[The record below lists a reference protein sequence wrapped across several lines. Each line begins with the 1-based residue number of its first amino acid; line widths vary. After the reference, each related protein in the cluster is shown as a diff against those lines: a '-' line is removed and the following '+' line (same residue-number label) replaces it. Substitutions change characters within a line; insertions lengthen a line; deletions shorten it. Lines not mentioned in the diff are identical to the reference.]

1 MPRIMREHLRDKC
14 SGGIGRDAATGSSKG
29 AVLFFSGR
37 MQGDERE
44 DSGSGIRR
52 HLPPEAVRTGE
63 FGDTCLR
70 TQPASGIR
78 RMTECRKPVRMD
90 RYEATGPSVRA
101 GTGGPAS
108 ARQLPGERS
117 GGRSGGW
124 GGGVAPGGG
133 GGGRGGAGAGGPPPA
148 GRLPGEGRGGRP
160 VVGGSHTTGSCGCP
174 AGNLQMLPRKVQR
187 PGRCRRLFAET
198 GIRYP
203 RRGRTTPLPETNPA
217 PSETLPAEAE
227 CRRQGWRTGG
237 PLARGF
243 CPNQEILQSRRSS
256 MP

>member
-1 MPRIMREHLRDKC
+1 MFGRHRKGCRNRIVERGGPVFFGSYAGRRAGRLRIGYPATPAA
-14 SGGIGRDAATGSSKG
+14 GGRPH
-29 AVLFFSGR
+29 R
-37 MQGDERE
+37 
-44 DSGSGIRR
+44 GIRR
-52 HLPPEAVRTGE
+52 HLPPDAARIGNPANDGMPKAGPDGPVRGNRSV
-63 FGDTCLR
+63 GSGR
-70 TQPASGIR
+70 YGWAGIR
-78 RMTECRKPVRMD
+78 PAASR
-90 RYEATGPSVRA
+90 
-101 GTGGPAS
+101 GTVG
-108 ARQLPGERS
+108 
-117 GGRSGGW
+117 
-124 GGGVAPGGG
+124 
-133 GGGRGGAGAGGPPPA
+133 
-148 GRLPGEGRGGRP
+148 GGRP

>member
-1 MPRIMREHLRDKC
+1 MPRIVREHLRDKC
-14 SGGIGRDAATGSSKG
+14 SGGIGRNAATGSSKG

-44 DSGSGIRR
+44 DPGSGIRR
-52 HLPPEAVRTGE
+52 HLPSEAVRTGE

-70 TQPASGIR
+70 TQPAPGIR

-101 GTGGPAS
+101 GTGGTAS

-117 GGRSGGW
+117 GGR
-124 GGGVAPGGG
+124 
-133 GGGRGGAGAGGPPPA
+133 
-148 GRLPGEGRGGRP
+148 P
-160 VVGGSHTTGSCGCP
+160 VIGGSHTTGSCGYP

-187 PGRCRRLFAET
+187 PGQCRRLFAET

-237 PLARGF
+237 PLERGF
-243 CPNQEILQSRRSS
+243 CLNQEILQSRRSS

>member
-44 DSGSGIRR
+44 DSGSDIRR

-117 GGRSGGW
+117 
-124 GGGVAPGGG
+124 
-133 GGGRGGAGAGGPPPA
+133 
-148 GRLPGEGRGGRP
+148 GGRP

-237 PLARGF
+237 AA
-243 CPNQEILQSRRSS
+243 
-256 MP
+256 

>member
-1 MPRIMREHLRDKC
+1 MREHLRDKC

-117 GGRSGGW
+117 GGR
-124 GGGVAPGGG
+124 
-133 GGGRGGAGAGGPPPA
+133 
-148 GRLPGEGRGGRP
+148 P

>member
-44 DSGSGIRR
+44 DSGSDIRR

-117 GGRSGGW
+117 
-124 GGGVAPGGG
+124 
-133 GGGRGGAGAGGPPPA
+133 
-148 GRLPGEGRGGRP
+148 GGRP

>member
-70 TQPASGIR
+70 TQPAPGIR

-101 GTGGPAS
+101 GTGGTAS

-117 GGRSGGW
+117 
-124 GGGVAPGGG
+124 
-133 GGGRGGAGAGGPPPA
+133 
-148 GRLPGEGRGGRP
+148 GGRP
-160 VVGGSHTTGSCGCP
+160 VVGGSHTTGSCGYP

-187 PGRCRRLFAET
+187 PGQCRRLFAET
-198 GIRYP
+198 RIRYP

>member
-29 AVLFFSGR
+29 AVLFFFGSYAGR
-37 MQGDERE
+37 RAGRLRI
-44 DSGSGIRR
+44 GYPATPAAGGRPHRGIRR
-52 HLPPEAVRTGE
+52 HLPPDAARTGN
-63 FGDTCLR
+63 
-70 TQPASGIR
+70 PANDGMPKAGPDGPVRGNRSVGSGRYGWNGIR
-78 RMTECRKPVRMD
+78 PAASR
-90 RYEATGPSVRA
+90 
-101 GTGGPAS
+101 GTVG
-108 ARQLPGERS
+108 
-117 GGRSGGW
+117 
-124 GGGVAPGGG
+124 
-133 GGGRGGAGAGGPPPA
+133 
-148 GRLPGEGRGGRP
+148 GGRP
-160 VVGGSHTTGSCGCP
+160 VIGGSHTTGSCGYP

-187 PGRCRRLFAET
+187 PGQCRRLFAET
-198 GIRYP
+198 RIRYP

>member
-117 GGRSGGW
+117 GGR
-124 GGGVAPGGG
+124 
-133 GGGRGGAGAGGPPPA
+133 
-148 GRLPGEGRGGRP
+148 P

>member
-44 DSGSGIRR
+44 DSGSDIRR

-117 GGRSGGW
+117 GGR
-124 GGGVAPGGG
+124 
-133 GGGRGGAGAGGPPPA
+133 
-148 GRLPGEGRGGRP
+148 P

-187 PGRCRRLFAET
+187 PGQCRRLFAET
-198 GIRYP
+198 RIRYP

-237 PLARGF
+237 PLERGF
-243 CPNQEILQSRRSS
+243 CLNQEILQSRRSS

>member
-52 HLPPEAVRTGE
+52 HLPPDAARTGN
-63 FGDTCLR
+63 
-70 TQPASGIR
+70 PANDGMPKAGPDGPVRGNRSVGSGRYGWNGIR
-78 RMTECRKPVRMD
+78 PAASR
-90 RYEATGPSVRA
+90 
-101 GTGGPAS
+101 GTVG
-108 ARQLPGERS
+108 
-117 GGRSGGW
+117 
-124 GGGVAPGGG
+124 
-133 GGGRGGAGAGGPPPA
+133 
-148 GRLPGEGRGGRP
+148 GGRP
-160 VVGGSHTTGSCGCP
+160 VIGGSHTTGSCGYP

-187 PGRCRRLFAET
+187 PGQCRRLFAET
-198 GIRYP
+198 RIRYP

>member
-1 MPRIMREHLRDKC
+1 MPQQDRRK
-14 SGGIGRDAATGSSKG
+14 GRSC
-29 AVLFFSGR
+29 FFSGR

-44 DSGSGIRR
+44 DPGSGIQR

-117 GGRSGGW
+117 GGR
-124 GGGVAPGGG
+124 GGG
-133 GGGRGGAGAGGPPPA
+133 GGEPPPPARGGGGRVRGGRHPPGRFRGTGGGGVRSSAEAIRPAAAGVRRGICKCSRGRCNGRDGVAVCSQRPEYAIHGEGRQHLFPKRIPPLPKPSPQRRNAGGRGGVPGAACAGL
-148 GRLPGEGRGGRP
+148 LPESGD
-160 VVGGSHTTGSCGCP
+160 
-174 AGNLQMLPRKVQR
+174 
-187 PGRCRRLFAET
+187 FAEQT
-198 GIRYP
+198 FFD
-203 RRGRTTPLPETNPA
+203 A
-217 PSETLPAEAE
+217 VK
-227 CRRQGWRTGG
+227 
-237 PLARGF
+237 
-243 CPNQEILQSRRSS
+243 
-256 MP
+256 

>member
-1 MPRIMREHLRDKC
+1 MHAVAATVENGMPRIVREHLRDKC
-14 SGGIGRDAATGSSKG
+14 SGGIGRNAATGSSKG

-44 DSGSGIRR
+44 DPGSGIRR
-52 HLPPEAVRTGE
+52 HLPSEAVRTGN
-63 FGDTCLR
+63 
-70 TQPASGIR
+70 PANDGMPKAGPDGPVRGNRSVGSGRYGWAGIR
-78 RMTECRKPVRMD
+78 PAASR
-90 RYEATGPSVRA
+90 
-101 GTGGPAS
+101 GT
-108 ARQLPGERS
+108 
-117 GGRSGGW
+117 
-124 GGGVAPGGG
+124 V
-133 GGGRGGAGAGGPPPA
+133 
-148 GRLPGEGRGGRP
+148 GGRP

-237 PLARGF
+237 GRLSGA
-243 CPNQEILQSRRSS
+243 SA
-256 MP
+256 

>member
-44 DSGSGIRR
+44 DSGSDIRR

-108 ARQLPGERS
+108 ARQLPGER
-117 GGRSGGW
+117 
-124 GGGVAPGGG
+124 A
-133 GGGRGGAGAGGPPPA
+133 
-148 GRLPGEGRGGRP
+148 GGRP

>member
-1 MPRIMREHLRDKC
+1 MHAVAATVENGMPRIVREHLRDKC
-14 SGGIGRDAATGSSKG
+14 SGGIGRNAATGSSKG

-44 DSGSGIRR
+44 DPGSGIRR
-52 HLPPEAVRTGE
+52 HLPSEAVRTGN
-63 FGDTCLR
+63 
-70 TQPASGIR
+70 PANDGMPKAGPDGPVRGNRSVGSGRYGWAGIR
-78 RMTECRKPVRMD
+78 PAASR
-90 RYEATGPSVRA
+90 
-101 GTGGPAS
+101 GT
-108 ARQLPGERS
+108 
-117 GGRSGGW
+117 
-124 GGGVAPGGG
+124 V
-133 GGGRGGAGAGGPPPA
+133 
-148 GRLPGEGRGGRP
+148 GGRP

-237 PLARGF
+237 AA
-243 CPNQEILQSRRSS
+243 
-256 MP
+256 

>member
-1 MPRIMREHLRDKC
+1 MPQQDRRK
-14 SGGIGRDAATGSSKG
+14 GRSC
-29 AVLFFSGR
+29 FFSGR

-44 DSGSGIRR
+44 DPGSGIQR

-117 GGRSGGW
+117 GGR
-124 GGGVAPGGG
+124 
-133 GGGRGGAGAGGPPPA
+133 
-148 GRLPGEGRGGRP
+148 P

-203 RRGRTTPLPETNPA
+203 RRGPTTPLPETNPA

-237 PLARGF
+237 RLRGA
-243 CPNQEILQSRRSS
+243 SA
-256 MP
+256 

>member
-1 MPRIMREHLRDKC
+1 MPRIVREHLRDKC
-14 SGGIGRDAATGSSKG
+14 SGGIGRNAATGSSKG

-44 DSGSGIRR
+44 DPGSGIRR
-52 HLPPEAVRTGE
+52 HLPSEAVRTGN
-63 FGDTCLR
+63 
-70 TQPASGIR
+70 PANDGMPKAGPDGPVRGNRSVGSGRYGWDGIR
-78 RMTECRKPVRMD
+78 PAASR
-90 RYEATGPSVRA
+90 
-101 GTGGPAS
+101 GT
-108 ARQLPGERS
+108 
-117 GGRSGGW
+117 
-124 GGGVAPGGG
+124 V
-133 GGGRGGAGAGGPPPA
+133 
-148 GRLPGEGRGGRP
+148 GGRP

-237 PLARGF
+237 RLRGA
-243 CPNQEILQSRRSS
+243 SA
-256 MP
+256 